1 MLNMRRTW
9 YTTFRGEFNKIPDKV
24 DLFYKR
30 NDLETPL
37 TPEEEEKKL
46 AEEEE
51 KAKKKDKKKDK
62 KDKDKKNKKK
72 KGADED
78 VKEKPLIIGPSECVL
93 RFDEF
98 YEDYTQEWANR
109 DERENKEQ

>member
-30 NDLETPL
+30 HDLETPL

-51 KAKKKDKKKDK
+51 KAKKKDKKK
-62 KDKDKKNKKK
+62 KDKDKGKKKK
-72 KGADED
+72 KGGDEE

-98 YEDYTQEWANR
+98 YEDYAKDWANR
-109 DERENKEQ
+109 DERDNKEQ